1 MNYSQIL
8 SEIQNANLSMEEL
21 RNLNSVIV
29 AMSKNKRRVQNQV
42 KKFSLSIGQSV
53 IVDHKDCIGQTYT
66 VEKINR
72 TKAVL
77 RDSRGRGLN
86 VPISM
91 IGTH

>member
-8 SEIQNANLSMEEL
+8 SEIQNANLSMDEL

-29 AMSKNKRRVQNQV
+29 SMSKNKRRVDNHV
-42 KKFSLSIGQSV
+42 KKFSLSVGQSV
-53 IVDHKDCIGQTYT
+53 SVDHKDCIGQTYT
-66 VEKINR
+66 VQKINR

-91 IGTH
+91 ITVG